1 MGLEER
7 VVRNGGR
14 AEGKE
19 MRLQAQVGVA
29 AHLRKGHFVLRK
41 LFGNLFEKLT

>member
-14 AEGKE
+14 AKGEE
-19 MRLQAQVGVA
+19 MRLQAQVGGT
-29 AHLRKGHFVLRK
+29 AHLRKGHCVKETLRK
-41 LFGNLFEKLT
+41 PLLETH